1 MKLLIAL
8 LALVVVGGPVLAA
21 GETTPAGPLAPP
33 VRIEAAD
40 GPINVDV
47 GHAAPHVVD
56 WNGDGLPDL
65 LVGQF
70 GQGVLRIYLNTGSE
84 NEPKFGE
91 FTLFQAGGANGS
103 VPSG

>member
-1 MKLLIAL
+1 MKPLIAL
-8 LALVVVGGPVLAA
+8 LTLLVAGGPALAA
-21 GETTPAGPLAPP
+21 GTTPAGGALAPP
-33 VRIEAAD
+33 VRIEAGN
-40 GPINVDV
+40 GPIDVDV

-70 GQGVLRIYLNTGSE
+70 GQGVLRIYLNGGTRTAPE
-84 NEPKFGE
+84 FGE
-91 FTLFQAGGANGS
+91 FTLFQAGGADGS